1 MEVSVGCGA
10 RIDSRPDAVFL
21 QELTKSLTM
30 SPLPSVQDM
39 EKIAAA
45 AAVMTVFNMEQILFI
60 RIIYSS
66 KIILFMQN

>member
-1 MEVSVGCGA
+1 
-10 RIDSRPDAVFL
+10 
-21 QELTKSLTM
+21 M

-39 EKIAAA
+39 EKIAA